1 MKHFGGIV
9 YSKSIILKTHPIK
22 SLDVIVF
29 VEIFISELPMNFQSL
44 KVGMVKSDL
53 CRLVMLY
60 NIGGLYFDTDSNV
73 GEMMW
78 LYMFQN

>member
-1 MKHFGGIV
+1 MELCIRNPSF
-9 YSKSIILKTHPIK
+9 
-22 SLDVIVF
+22 SLDVIVL
-29 VEIFISELPMNFQSL
+29 EIFTSELPMNFQSL

-78 LYMFQN
+78 LYVSKLGRYGKDDARTP

>member
-1 MKHFGGIV
+1 M

-22 SLDVIVF
+22 FFDVNIL
-29 VEIFISELPMNFQSL
+29 EIFISELPMNFQSL

-73 GEMMW
+73 GEMM
-78 LYMFQN
+78 